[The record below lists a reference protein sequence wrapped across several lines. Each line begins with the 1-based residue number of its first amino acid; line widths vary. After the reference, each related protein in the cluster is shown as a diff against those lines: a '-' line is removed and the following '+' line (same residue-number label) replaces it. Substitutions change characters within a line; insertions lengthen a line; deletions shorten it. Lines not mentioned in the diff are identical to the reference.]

1 MSKLLYIITRS
12 EQGGAQVHLMELLKG
27 YNARFDLHLAT
38 GERGF
43 LVEEAEK
50 LGIKVIV
57 LENLVHRP
65 HPVKDLRGVKE
76 IRTLLRE
83 MEPDM
88 LHLHSSKAGLLGRL
102 AARLEKVPAVFT
114 AHGWAFTDGS
124 SWKRKAIAIPSEALT
139 ARMGGHIIT
148 VSKYD
153 YELAMRYRVAR
164 PEWMTVIHNGI
175 ADVRRRASPGKNDVP
190 RIVMVAR
197 FAPPKDHAI
206 LLRALSHLKDLQWE
220 LDMVGDG
227 PLAGSSMRLAEG
239 LGLNNRVRFMG
250 ARKDVAEIMAS
261 GHLFVLASNYEGFPV
276 SIIEAM
282 RAGLPVVASNV
293 GGVSEA
299 VIDGATGFLVS
310 RGDVEGLSDRLE
322 RLLRNPALRVQMGAK
337 GRKRYEMHFTAE
349 QMLKKTMEVYERL
362 LK

>member
-1 MSKLLYIITRS
+1 MNKLLYIITRS

-27 YNARFDLHLAT
+27 YNARFNLHLAT

-43 LVEEAEK
+43 LVEEAAK
-50 LGIKVIV
+50 LGVKVHI
-57 LENLVHRP
+57 LESLVHKP
-65 HPVKDLRGVKE
+65 HPVKDLKGVKE
-76 IRTLLRE
+76 IRSLLRE
-83 MEPDM
+83 LGPDM

-114 AHGWAFTDGS
+114 AHGWAFTEGS
-124 SWKRKAIAIPSEALT
+124 SWKRKAIAIPSEALA

-153 YELAMRYRVAR
+153 YELAIRYRVAR

-175 ADVRRRASPGKNDVP
+175 TDVRTRANPGKNDVP
-190 RIVMVAR
+190 RIVMIAR
-197 FAPPKDHAI
+197 FALPKDHAI
-206 LLRALSHLKDLQWE
+206 LLRALSRLKDLQWE

-227 PLAGSSMRLAEG
+227 PLVKPSKRLAEE
-239 LGLNNRVRFMG
+239 LGLRNRVRFMG
-250 ARKDVAEIMAS
+250 TRRDVAEIMAN

-299 VIDGATGFLVS
+299 VIDGATGFLVP
-310 RGDVEGLSDRLE
+310 RGDIEGLSNRLE
-322 RLLRNPALRVQMGAK
+322 RLLRNPALRAQMGAK
-337 GRKRYEMHFTAE
+337 GRRRYEMHFTAE
-349 QMLKKTMEVYERL
+349 QMLRKTMKVYEL
-362 LK
+362 ILE

>member
-1 MSKLLYIITRS
+1 MIRILYIITRS
-12 EQGGAQVHLMELLKG
+12 EQGGAQAHLMELLKG
-27 YNARFDLHLAT
+27 YHARFNLHLAT

-50 LGIKVIV
+50 LGIKVHI
-57 LENLVHRP
+57 LENLVHEP

-88 LHLHSSKAGLLGRL
+88 LHIHSSKAGLLGRL

-124 SWKRKAIAIPSEALT
+124 PWKRKAIAIPSEALA
-139 ARMGGHIIT
+139 ARIGGHIIT

-153 YELAMRYRVAR
+153 YDLAKRYRVAR

-175 ADVRRRASPGKNDVP
+175 ADAERRANPGKNDAP

-206 LLRALSHLKDLQWE
+206 LLRALSRLKGLPWE

-227 PLAGSSMRLAEG
+227 PLAEPARRLAEELG
-239 LGLNNRVRFMG
+239 LGDRVRFMG
-250 ARKDVAEIMAS
+250 ARKDVPEIMAN
-261 GHLFVLASNYEGFPV
+261 GQLFVLASNYEGFPI

-299 VIDGATGFLVS
+299 VVDGTTGFLVL
-310 RGDVEGLSDRLE
+310 RGYVEGLSDRLE
-322 RLLRNPALRVQMGAK
+322 RLLQDPALRVQMGAE
-337 GRKRYEMHFTAE
+337 GRRRYEMHFTAE
-349 QMLKKTMEVYERL
+349 QMLRKTMNVYEL
-362 LK
+362 VLK